1 MVRYVILGNGSL
13 TLLADSKLNYREL
26 YYPLPIDNH
35 LHESKI
41 GLWVDGKFSWF
52 SDLPIKLNYEEDT
65 LSVTASAEFNGV
77 KVKVKDAVDMA
88 YNILVREI
96 SLTTN
101 KETRVFFHWD
111 FHINGND
118 IGDTALYDPFTSSII
133 HYKRD
138 KWFMF
143 KCDIPFYQYATG
155 YKETAG
161 YLGTWKDAEDG
172 ELSGNP
178 IAQGAV
184 DSVTSIRVSSNTVF
198 YCWLVCGRNY
208 NEVFQ
213 KNNYALRKTP
223 RELLRRTE
231 NYWKAWL
238 VKARDYDSLVRRSLL
253 IIAAHWQN
261 NGALPAALDTDIMRF
276 NKDTYNYVW
285 HRDAAFAAIALTLY
299 GYQDPIRNLFNFT
312 KPLIFNGFLF
322 QKYTCDGNWGS
333 TWHPWNP
340 RSIPIQ
346 EDETALMLYALWVHF
361 SRFTDIDF
369 VKPLYAPFVK
379 KIAEFLVSYRD
390 EETGLPLPSYD
401 LWEERLGTHFF
412 TSLAVYAGLMSAY
425 KFAEFFGD
433 ENLKDKYLTAANE
446 VKKGLERFYVGDH
459 FARTIYE
466 DNSIDKTVDASTLF
480 ASILGPFDPKDPR
493 VISNRKAVEE
503 KLNINGGIA
512 RYENDWYLKQDEK
525 SNAWFITTLWLAQQ
539 YILEGNKEKAK
550 KYIDWVIS
558 HMLPTGI
565 IPEQVSPKNTY
576 PSVAP
581 LVWSHAEFVKTIYY
595 FKQLG

>member
-1 MVRYVILGNGSL
+1 MVRYVIIGNGSL

-88 YNILVREI
+88 YDILVREI

-143 KCDIPFYQYATG
+143 KCDIPFYQFATG
-155 YKETAG
+155 YKETGG

-178 IAQGAV
+178 IAQGSV

-208 NEVFQ
+208 NELFQ
-213 KNNYALRKTP
+213 KNNYVLRKSS

-285 HRDAAFAAIALTLY
+285 HRDAAFASIALTLY

-369 VKPLYAPFVK
+369 VRPLYAPFVK

-493 VISNRKAVEE
+493 VISNRKVVEE

>member
-52 SDLPIKLNYEEDT
+52 SDLLIKLNYEEDT
-65 LSVTASAEFNGV
+65 LSVTASTEFNGV

-101 KETRVFFHWD
+101 KETRVFFHCD

-155 YKETAG
+155 YKETGG

-213 KNNYALRKTP
+213 KNNYVLRKTS

-253 IIAAHWQN
+253 VIAAHWQN

-285 HRDAAFAAIALTLY
+285 HRDAAFASIALTLY

-312 KPLIFNGFLF
+312 RPLIFNGFLF

-446 VKKGLERFYVGDH
+446 VKKGLERFYVNDH

-493 VISNRKAVEE
+493 VISNRKVVEE
-503 KLNINGGIA
+503 KLNISGGIA

-558 HMLPTGI
+558 HMLSTGI